1 MTAVSTN
8 SPKVTLR
15 LPVIGF
21 GAILLV
27 VIVGFSIAAPN
38 FATVGN
44 AFAMLHAMVPVT
56 AAATGIAFVI
66 MSGRID
72 ISIGSIAFLAGSI
85 GGLLMDSGLVG
96 PVLGFAIILVTA
108 SLLGALNGFIVS
120 VLGINSLITTLGTMI
135 TFRGIGL
142 MLTEARVIPLP
153 PSIQNLGNS
162 TLGPM
167 FVDTLLLALLLIAIH
182 YIHLHTVFGRHVTAL
197 GNSEETSQRIGI
209 NTRLITFLVFTL
221 SGLFAGIAASAS
233 FVQVGSI
240 TGFLGRGL
248 EFNAIAVAVVGGI
261 SLSGGRGKILPG
273 ILLGALAFQVIS
285 NGLNQV
291 GADPYIYQLVTGAV
305 IFVAMYVDAIK
316 TRGQST

>member
-1 MTAVSTN
+1 MTTVST
-8 SPKVTLR
+8 SQFTGRRR
-15 LPVIGF
+15 LPVLGF
-21 GAILLV
+21 GAILLA

-56 AAATGIAFVI
+56 AAATGIALVI
-66 MSGRID
+66 MSGKID

-85 GGLLMDSGLVG
+85 GGLLMDGGQVG
-96 PVLGFAIILVTA
+96 PILGFFLILVIA

-153 PSIQNLGNS
+153 ASIQNLGNS
-162 TLGPM
+162 TLGPV
-167 FVDTLLLALLLIAIH
+167 FVDTLLLALLLVVVH
-182 YIHLHTVFGRHVTAL
+182 YAHLHTAFGRHVTAV
-197 GNSEETSQRIGI
+197 GNSEETSHRIGI
-209 NTRLITFLVFTL
+209 NTRLTSFVVFVL
-221 SGLFAGIAASAS
+221 SGLFAGISASAS
-233 FVQVGSI
+233 FIQVGSI

-273 ILLGALAFQVIS
+273 ILLGALAFQVIF

-291 GADPYIYQLVTGAV
+291 GANPYIYQLVTGAV

-316 TRGQST
+316 TRRQPT